1 MICNKNNKPLKII
14 RTLKV
19 APVKK
24 KEIHESLQEANDSA
38 GKLNERM
45 TELASRFATMQQI
58 GITTKLDPQS
68 MKLLDTV
75 ITQTNAMPKEVE
87 KAVNKAMNKVVKQM
101 DEKISEIKML
111 CIAITLFL
119 NGIIAMIVFLLK

>member
-1 MICNKNNKPLKII
+1 MKNNIYPV
-14 RTLKV
+14 RPESSPKV
-19 APVKK
+19 APVRKK
-24 KEIHESLQEANDSA
+24 DIHESLQEANESA
-38 GKLNERM
+38 EKLNVWM
-45 TELASRFATMQQI
+45 TEMASRFATIQKT

-87 KAVNKAMNKVVKQM
+87 KAVNKAMDKIAKQM
-101 DEKISEIKML
+101 DEIISEVKMF

>member
-1 MICNKNNKPLKII
+1 
-14 RTLKV
+14 
-19 APVKK
+19 
-24 KEIHESLQEANDSA
+24 
-38 GKLNERM
+38 M
-45 TELASRFATMQQI
+45 TELASRFATMQEK

-68 MKLLDTV
+68 IKLLGTI

-87 KAVNKAMNKVVKQM
+87 KAVNKAMNKVIKQI

-119 NGIIAMIVFLLK
+119 NGLLAMVIFLLK

>member
-1 MICNKNNKPLKII
+1 MKNTIYPV
-14 RTLKV
+14 RPESSPKV

-24 KEIHESLQEANDSA
+24 KDIHKSLQEANDLA
-38 GKLNERM
+38 EKLNVRM
-45 TELASRFATMQQI
+45 TELASRFVTMQEK
-58 GITTKLDPQS
+58 GITTKLDLQS

-75 ITQTNAMPKEVE
+75 ITQTNAMPKDVE
-87 KAVNKAMNKVVKQM
+87 KVVNKVLGKVVKQM

-119 NGIIAMIVFLLK
+119 NGVIAMIVLMLK

>member
-24 KEIHESLQEANDSA
+24 KDIHESLQVANESA
-38 GKLNERM
+38 EKLNVLM
-45 TELASRFATMQQI
+45 TELASRFAAMQQI

-75 ITQTNAMPKEVE
+75 ITQANAMPKEVE
-87 KAVNKAMNKVVKQM
+87 RAVNKAMDKVVKLM

-111 CIAITLFL
+111 CVAITLFL

>member
-1 MICNKNNKPLKII
+1 MRNVNYPV
-14 RTLKV
+14 RPESSPKV

-24 KEIHESLQEANDSA
+24 KDIHESLQEANDSA
-38 GKLNERM
+38 EKLNVRM
-45 TELASRFATMQQI
+45 TEMVSRFATMQQI

-87 KAVNKAMNKVVKQM
+87 KAVNKAMGKVVKQM
-101 DEKISEIKML
+101 DEKISEIKMVSL
-111 CIAITLFL
+111 AITLFL
-119 NGIIAMIVFLLK
+119 NGIIAIIVLMLK

>member
-1 MICNKNNKPLKII
+1 MRNINYPVKPESSP
-14 RTLKV
+14 KV
-19 APVKK
+19 APIKK
-24 KEIHESLQEANDSA
+24 KDIHESLQEANESA
-38 GKLNERM
+38 EKLNERM
-45 TELASRFATMQQI
+45 TELASRFATMQEK

-68 MKLLDTV
+68 IKLLGTI

-87 KAVNKAMNKVVKQM
+87 NTVNKAMGKVVKQM

-119 NGIIAMIVFLLK
+119 NGLQAMVFFLLK